1 MNEKQSKKP
10 ITGKG
15 GARPGSGRKKGT
27 PNKLSM
33 TVKENV
39 IEVFQQIG
47 GTTAMVTWAK
57 DPKNQSEFYKI
68 YTRLLPIEAQ
78 VSGVDGGAIEHVVK
92 WANES

>member
-1 MNEKQSKKP
+1 MNEKQSKKT

-15 GARPGSGRKKGT
+15 GVRPGAGRKKGV

-33 TVKENV
+33 TVKDNV
-39 IEVFQQIG
+39 IEVFNQLG
-47 GTTAMVTWAK
+47 GTGQMLIWAK

-78 VSGVDGGAIEHVVK
+78 VTGAAGGAIEHVVK
-92 WANES
+92 WASES